1 MAFDGFR
8 RGTIGGRIKMSVRI
22 FLELT
27 KFRIAALSTLSAA
40 TGYVAFCRTFQW
52 RILTACLGVLVL
64 ALGACA
70 LNQWQDRKLDA
81 LMDRTRGRPL
91 PSGRITP
98 RSALG
103 VAAAL
108 LLGGLAVLWLAHG
121 PAPALFGASAVA
133 WYNGFYTYMKR
144 VSAFASV
151 PGSIVGALPPLIGWT
166 AAGGEPLDGHV
177 LALSFFFFL
186 WQVPHFWLLLFLC
199 GPDYEKAGFP
209 ALTAI
214 LRGEQL
220 ARLTFLWTVATAFSA
235 LLLRVYGLIASPYVA
250 LALVLAGLWLAWS
263 ALRLL
268 REDVERPVFARAFR
282 SINLYALLVMG
293 ALVLD
298 TAL

>member
-1 MAFDGFR
+1 MTLRA
-8 RGTIGGRIKMSVRI
+8 

-70 LNQWQDRKLDA
+70 LNQWQDRARDA

-103 VAAAL
+103 VAAVL

-144 VSAFASV
+144 FSAFASV

-186 WQVPHFWLLLFLC
+186 WQVPHFWLLLFLF
-199 GPDYEKAGFP
+199 GPDYEKADFP
-209 ALTAI
+209 TLTAVFTK
-214 LRGEQL
+214 EQL
-220 ARLTFLWTVATAFSA
+220 ARLTFLWTLVTALSA
-235 LLLRVYGLIASPYVA
+235 LLLRIYGLVVSPYVILA
-250 LALVLAGLWLAWS
+250 LALAGLWLVCR

-268 REDVERPVFARAFR
+268 REDVDRPGFARAFR
-282 SINLYALLVMG
+282 SINLYSLLVMS
-293 ALVLD
+293 ALALD
-298 TAL
+298 AALC

>member
-1 MAFDGFR
+1 
-8 RGTIGGRIKMSVRI
+8 MSLRI

-40 TGYVAFCRTFQW
+40 TGYIVFCRTFQW
-52 RILTACLGVLVL
+52 RILTACLGVLLL

-70 LNQWQDRKLDA
+70 LNEWQDRARDA

-91 PSGRITP
+91 PSGRIAP
-98 RSALG
+98 RVALSIASALLG
-103 VAAAL
+103 
-108 LLGGLAVLWLAHG
+108 GGLAVLWLAHG
-121 PAPALFGASAVA
+121 PSPALLGASAVA
-133 WYNGFYTYMKR
+133 WYNGFYTYLKR
-144 VSAFASV
+144 FSAFAAV
-151 PGSIVGALPPLIGWT
+151 PGAIIGALPPLIGWT
-166 AAGGEPLDGHV
+166 AAGGDPGDGHV

-209 ALTAI
+209 TLTAVF
-214 LRGEQL
+214 RKEQL
-220 ARLTFLWTVATAFSA
+220 ARLTFLWTLATALSA
-235 LLLRVYGLIASPYVA
+235 LLFRIYGLIVSPYATLA
-250 LALVLAGLWLAWS
+250 LALAGLWLACR

-268 REDVERPVFARAFR
+268 RGDVDRPAFARAFR

-298 TAL
+298 AALR